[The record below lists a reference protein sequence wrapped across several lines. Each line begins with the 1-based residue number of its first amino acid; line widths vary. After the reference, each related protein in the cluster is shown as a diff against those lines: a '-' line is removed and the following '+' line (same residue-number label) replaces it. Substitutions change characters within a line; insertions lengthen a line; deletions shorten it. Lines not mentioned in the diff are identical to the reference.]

1 MCKAAGSYFP
11 AALPLFYGK
20 IIENQQKLWYNQKK
34 TESVYNMNCKITIC
48 GADGKIFT
56 SFGSLEYTD
65 VGFDIDYSID
75 GDRCVLSSRGTTV
88 TQSRRGAVNNDITF
102 SENSE
107 TVCMLL
113 SGELTGS
120 IPVKTVE
127 LYVERTEKGAA
138 VKIIY
143 FLGGG
148 KIRLNLSAELL

>member
-1 MCKAAGSYFP
+1 
-11 AALPLFYGK
+11 
-20 IIENQQKLWYNQKK
+20 
-34 TESVYNMNCKITIC
+34 MNCKITIC

-120 IPVKTVE
+120 VPVKTVE
-127 LYVERTEKGAA
+127 LYAERTEKGAA
-138 VKIIY
+138 VKIVY

>member
-1 MCKAAGSYFP
+1 
-11 AALPLFYGK
+11 
-20 IIENQQKLWYNQKK
+20 
-34 TESVYNMNCKITIC
+34 MNCKITIC

-75 GDRCVLSSRGTTV
+75 GDRCFLSSRGTTV

-102 SENSE
+102 SKNSE

-120 IPVKTVE
+120 VPVKTVE
-127 LYVERTEKGAA
+127 LYAERTEKGAA
-138 VKIIY
+138 VKIVY